1 MENNLSQTTIVADN
15 GNLQEMEISSLNLND
30 LIFNGLVHSVELNGN
45 DNVSTSERKLLRIPT
60 SKQLNDNICRL
71 LNCLFP
77 IEQTDEMIRYQL
89 KVSTNN
95 LVSILSLQLAAPSRL
110 DRHKLLTDVMQGEF
124 AVLTKYVVKSSEKLR
139 DIQSRSDEAV
149 ENNNLYY
156 DQCVAN
162 FVYKHTPEIMN
173 LVELKKH
180 IFIATKTDNQVYTIE
195 RIIEPILKCAYSNFC
210 KFNDGNPISSL
221 DVEDTFN
228 RLTRL
233 LSCALF
239 IMWSKTHGELVED
252 DLWTYWYPFITLTG
266 LVCVLL
272 DAYYRRATKKSG
284 ILHILSN
291 KFAIASLSNVVVT
304 IDTEQFNELLSEDV
318 SLAQSYTGLYDNSQK
333 LVDTETFFVQA
344 MQDISEAL
352 KAIIAEHTIVMLA
365 EKNSANEHKKEIIS
379 SINETQEQIKDNSI
393 TSKLYITKCALGFP
407 INRDNDDSRYDSF
420 ARLTVLH
427 VFELDIRDVAEL
439 ISQQNEID
447 WPDKRINKSLIVNIL
462 RNTINEDQKP
472 KGATSRQHVAQRIKK
487 EWTTDDDMSSVIALE
502 KFKIA
507 LVDLRRYFQYDDD
520 LKQILECKSRINAIP
535 NISALESSDFPTFCN
550 QKIWKLIQ
558 CNPEAKETLKIYH
571 NHRGGWEIFDAF
583 SVKLARLGFGRRGT
597 GRMVAATDDRNTVRV
612 LLHIGTHNTYML
624 YRSKA
629 QAGVVA
635 AYHGSDEKRQQPNLT
650 FVDYLRLRPNVFDVN
665 TRFARN

>member
-1 MENNLSQTTIVADN
+1 
-15 GNLQEMEISSLNLND
+15 MEISSLNLND

-45 DNVSTSERKLLRIPT
+45 DDVSTSEIKLLRIPT
-60 SKQLNDNICRL
+60 SKQLNDNIFRL

-77 IEQTDEMIRYQL
+77 IEQTDEMIQYQL

-110 DRHKLLTDVMQGEF
+110 DRHKLLAAVMQGEF
-124 AVLTKYVVKSSEKLR
+124 AVLTKYVVKSSEKLKH
-139 DIQSRSDEAV
+139 IQSRSDDAV

-162 FVYKHTPEIMN
+162 FLSKHTPEIMN
-173 LVELKKH
+173 SVELKNH
-180 IFIATKTDNQVYTIE
+180 LFIDTRTDNQVYTIE
-195 RIIEPILKCAYSNFC
+195 QIIEPILKCAYSNFC
-210 KFNDGNPISSL
+210 KFNDENLISSL
-221 DVEDTFN
+221 DVEATFN

-252 DLWTYWYPFITLTG
+252 DLWTYWYRFITLTG

-304 IDTEQFNELLSEDV
+304 IDTEQFNELLSEDT
-318 SLAQSYTGLYDNSQK
+318 SLAHSYTGLHDNSQK
-333 LVDTETFFVQA
+333 IVDIEIFFVQA

-352 KAIIAEHTIVMLA
+352 KAIIEEHTIAMLA
-365 EKNSANEHKKEIIS
+365 EKKKAEMNSVNEHKKETIS
-379 SINETQEQIKDNSI
+379 FINETQEQIKDNSI
-393 TSKLYITKCALGFP
+393 TSKLYITKCALGFQ

-462 RNTINEDQKP
+462 RNTVNEDQKP
-472 KGATSRQHVAQRIKK
+472 KGTTSRQNVAQRIKK
-487 EWTTDDDMSSVIALE
+487 EWTTDDDMSSVTALE

-520 LKQILECKSRINAIP
+520 LNKILECKPRANVIP
-535 NISALESSDFPTFCN
+535 NISALNSSDFPTFCN

-558 CNPEAKETLKIYH
+558 CSPEAKEALKIYH

-583 SVKLARLGFGRRGT
+583 SVKLARLGFGRKGT
-597 GRMVAATDDRNTVRV
+597 GRIVAATDDRNTVRV
-612 LLHIGTHNTYML
+612 LLHIGSHNTYML

-635 AYHGSDEKRQQPNLT
+635 AYHGSDEKRHQPNLT
-650 FVDYLRLRPNVFDVN
+650 FVDYLRLRPNVFNVS
-665 TRFARN
+665 TRLVLN